1 MLCDLHYNYSKEV
14 QKTGKGSTIVSRET
28 KENDMI
34 YFDNAATTYPKPESV
49 YQAVNKCMREYCANP
64 GRSGHKLSMEAGRVV
79 LEARELLAELFGAK
93 KSENIIF
100 GLNATDA
107 LNTAIKGMVQSG
119 DHIITT
125 SMEHNSVLRPLKQL
139 ENIGIETTIVKC
151 SELGTLNLAELET
164 SIKSNTKVIVTTHAS
179 NVTGT
184 LMPIREIG
192 EIARKNKLLYIIDSA
207 QTAGTYKIDVSD
219 INVDVLTFTGH
230 KGLMGPQ
237 GVGGFYIKEG
247 IALRQMR
254 EGGTGSMSESLVQPE
269 ILPDKYESGT
279 PNTPGIAGLAAGL
292 KFIKEIGIENI
303 KGHEEEMTSY
313 FLKQLSEIDDI
324 IIYGPRDIKKQ
335 APVVSLNIKNKASSE
350 VSFLLDSQF
359 DIATRPGLHCAPL
372 AHRTIGTNEQ
382 GAVRFSFGY
391 FNTYDEIDKA
401 IVALKSIAKEEC
413 F

>member
-1 MLCDLHYNYSKEV
+1 
-14 QKTGKGSTIVSRET
+14 
-28 KENDMI
+28 MI
-34 YFDNAATTYPKPESV
+34 YFDNAATTYPKPEDV

-64 GRSGHKLSMEAGRVV
+64 GRSGHKLSMEAGRVI

-107 LNTAIKGMVQSG
+107 LNTAIKGVVKQG

-139 ENIGIETTIVKC
+139 ENIGIETTIIKC
-151 SELGTLNLAELET
+151 NELGELSLTELEANV
-164 SIKSNTKVIVTTHAS
+164 KRNTKLIVTTHAS

-184 LMPIREIG
+184 IMPIKEIG
-192 EIARKNKLLYIIDSA
+192 EIAKRNNLLYIIDAS
-207 QTAGTYKIDVSD
+207 QTAGVYNLNVTN
-219 INVDVLTFTGH
+219 INVDVLIFTGH

-247 IALRQMR
+247 VALRQMR
-254 EGGTGSMSESLVQPE
+254 EGGTGSMSESLIQPE

-279 PNTPGIAGLAAGL
+279 PNTPGLAGLAAGL
-292 KFIKEIGIENI
+292 SFIKKVGIDKIKSHEEEITNYFLNQLAEIENI
-303 KGHEEEMTSY
+303 
-313 FLKQLSEIDDI
+313 IV
-324 IIYGPRDIKKQ
+324 YGPRDIKKQ
-335 APVVSLNIKNKASSE
+335 APVVSLNIKNRTSSE
-350 VSFLLDSQF
+350 VSFILDNQF

-372 AHRTIGTNEQ
+372 AHQTIGTEGK

-391 FNTYDEIDKA
+391 FNTKVEIDKA
-401 IVALKSIAKEEC
+401 VAALKSIAKEEC

>member
-1 MLCDLHYNYSKEV
+1 
-14 QKTGKGSTIVSRET
+14 
-28 KENDMI
+28 MI
-34 YFDNAATTYPKPESV
+34 YFDNAATTYPKPEDV

-64 GRSGHKLSMEAGRVV
+64 GRSGHKLSMEAGRVI

-107 LNTAIKGMVQSG
+107 LNTAIKGVVKQG

-139 ENIGIETTIVKC
+139 ENIGIETTIIKC
-151 SELGTLNLAELET
+151 NELGELSLTELEANV
-164 SIKSNTKVIVTTHAS
+164 KRNTKLIVTTHAS

-184 LMPIREIG
+184 IMPIKEIG
-192 EIARKNKLLYIIDSA
+192 EIAKRNNLLYIIDAS
-207 QTAGTYKIDVSD
+207 QTAGVYNLNVTD
-219 INVDVLTFTGH
+219 INVDVLIFTGH

-247 IALRQMR
+247 VALRQMR
-254 EGGTGSMSESLVQPE
+254 EGGTGSMSESLIQPE

-279 PNTPGIAGLAAGL
+279 PNTPGLAGLAAGL
-292 KFIKEIGIENI
+292 SFIKKVGIDKIKSHEEEITNYFLNQLAEIENI
-303 KGHEEEMTSY
+303 
-313 FLKQLSEIDDI
+313 IV
-324 IIYGPRDIKKQ
+324 YGPRDIKKQ
-335 APVVSLNIKNKASSE
+335 APVVSLNIKNRTSSE
-350 VSFLLDSQF
+350 VSFILDNQF

-372 AHRTIGTNEQ
+372 AHQTIGTEGK

-391 FNTYDEIDKA
+391 FNTKVEIDKA
-401 IVALKSIAKEEC
+401 VAALKSIAKEEC

>member
-1 MLCDLHYNYSKEV
+1 
-14 QKTGKGSTIVSRET
+14 
-28 KENDMI
+28 MI
-34 YFDNAATTYPKPESV
+34 YFDNAATTYPKPENV

-64 GRSGHKLSMEAGRVV
+64 GRSGHKLSMEAGRVI

-107 LNTAIKGMVQSG
+107 LNTAIKGMVKQG
-119 DHIITT
+119 EHIITT

-139 ENIGIETTIVKC
+139 EKIGIETTIVKC
-151 SELGTLNLAELET
+151 SESGELSLAELEAKV
-164 SIKSNTKVIVTTHAS
+164 KSNTKLIVTTHAS

-184 LMPIREIG
+184 IMPIKEIG
-192 EIARKNKLLYIIDSA
+192 EIAKRNKLLYIIDSA
-207 QTAGTYKIDVSD
+207 QTAGVYKLNVSE

-247 IALRQMR
+247 VALRQMR
-254 EGGTGSMSESLVQPE
+254 EGGTGSMSESLFQPE

-279 PNTPGIAGLAAGL
+279 PNTPGLAGLAAGL
-292 KFIKEIGIENI
+292 RFIKEVGIDRI
-303 KGHEEEMTSY
+303 KCHEEEITNY
-313 FLKQLSEIDDI
+313 FLNQLAEIEDVI
-324 IIYGPRDIKKQ
+324 VYGPRDIKKQ
-335 APVVSLNIKNKASSE
+335 ASVVSLNIKNRTSSE
-350 VSFLLDSQF
+350 VSFLLDNQF

-372 AHRTIGTNEQ
+372 AHQTIGTEGK

-391 FNTYDEIDKA
+391 FNTKDEIDEA
-401 IVALKSIAKEEC
+401 IIALKSIAKEEC

>member
-1 MLCDLHYNYSKEV
+1 
-14 QKTGKGSTIVSRET
+14 
-28 KENDMI
+28 MI
-34 YFDNAATTYPKPESV
+34 YFDNAATTYPKPEVV

-79 LEARELLAELFGAK
+79 LEARELLAELFGTK
-93 KSENIIF
+93 RSDNIIF

-107 LNTAIKGMVQSG
+107 LNTAIKGLANKG

-139 ENIGIETTIVKC
+139 ESQEIETTIVQC
-151 SELGTLNLAELET
+151 SETGELNVAELEAN
-164 SIKSNTKVIVTTHAS
+164 IKSNTKMIITTHAS

-184 LMPIREIG
+184 VMPIKEIG
-192 EIARKNKLLYIIDSA
+192 EIARRRKLLYIIDTA
-207 QTAGTYKIDVSD
+207 QTAGTYKLNVSD
-219 INVDVLTFTGH
+219 LNVDVLTFTGH

-237 GVGGFYIKEG
+237 GVGGFYIREG

-254 EGGTGSMSESLVQPE
+254 EGGTGSMSDSLIQPE
-269 ILPDKYESGT
+269 ILPDKFESGT

-292 KFIKEIGIENI
+292 KFIKEIGIEQI
-303 KGHEEEMTSY
+303 RKHEEEITSY

-324 IIYGPRDIKKQ
+324 IVYGPQNVLKQ
-335 APVVSLNIKNKASSE
+335 APVVALNIKTKTSAE
-350 VSFLLDSQF
+350 VSFILDNQF

-372 AHRTIGTNEQ
+372 AHQTIGTKGQ

-391 FNTYDEIDKA
+391 FNTIDEIDEA
-401 IVALKSIAKEEC
+401 ICALKAIAKEEC
-413 F
+413 I

>member
-1 MLCDLHYNYSKEV
+1 
-14 QKTGKGSTIVSRET
+14 
-28 KENDMI
+28 MI
-34 YFDNAATTYPKPESV
+34 YFDNAATTYPKPENV

-64 GRSGHKLSMEAGRVV
+64 GRSGHKLSMEAGRVI

-107 LNTAIKGMVQSG
+107 LNTAIKGMVKQG
-119 DHIITT
+119 EHIITT

-139 ENIGIETTIVKC
+139 EKIGIETTIVKC
-151 SELGTLNLAELET
+151 SESGELSLAELEAKV
-164 SIKSNTKVIVTTHAS
+164 KSNTKLIVTTHAS

-184 LMPIREIG
+184 IMPIKEIG
-192 EIARKNKLLYIIDSA
+192 EIAKRNKLLYIIDSA
-207 QTAGTYKIDVSD
+207 QTAGVYKLNVSE

-247 IALRQMR
+247 VALRQMR
-254 EGGTGSMSESLVQPE
+254 EGGTGSMSESLFQPE

-279 PNTPGIAGLAAGL
+279 PNTPGLAGLAAGL
-292 KFIKEIGIENI
+292 RFIKEVGIDRI
-303 KGHEEEMTSY
+303 KCHEEEITNY
-313 FLKQLSEIDDI
+313 FLNQLAEIEDVI
-324 IIYGPRDIKKQ
+324 VYGPRDIKKQ
-335 APVVSLNIKNKASSE
+335 ASVVSLNIKNRTSSE
-350 VSFLLDSQF
+350 VSFLLDNQF

-372 AHRTIGTNEQ
+372 AHQTIGTEGK

-391 FNTYDEIDKA
+391 FNTKDEIDEA

>member
-1 MLCDLHYNYSKEV
+1 
-14 QKTGKGSTIVSRET
+14 
-28 KENDMI
+28 MI
-34 YFDNAATTYPKPESV
+34 YFDNAATTYPKPEDV

-64 GRSGHKLSMEAGRVV
+64 GRSGHKLSMEAGRVI

-107 LNTAIKGMVQSG
+107 LNTALKGVVKQG

-139 ENIGIETTIVKC
+139 ENIGIETTIIKC
-151 SELGTLNLAELET
+151 NELGELSLTELEANV
-164 SIKSNTKVIVTTHAS
+164 KRNTKLIVTTHAS

-184 LMPIREIG
+184 IMPIKEIG
-192 EIARKNKLLYIIDSA
+192 EMAKRNNLLYIIDAA
-207 QTAGTYKIDVSD
+207 QTAGVYKLNVSE
-219 INVDVLTFTGH
+219 INVDILTFTGH

-247 IALRQMR
+247 VALRQMK
-254 EGGTGSMSESLVQPE
+254 EGGTGSMSESLIQPE

-279 PNTPGIAGLAAGL
+279 PNTPGLAGLAAGL
-292 KFIKEIGIENI
+292 SFIKKVGIDKIKSHEEEITNYFLNQLAEIENI
-303 KGHEEEMTSY
+303 
-313 FLKQLSEIDDI
+313 IV
-324 IIYGPRDIKKQ
+324 YGPRDIKKQ
-335 APVVSLNIKNKASSE
+335 APVVSLNIKNRTSSE
-350 VSFLLDSQF
+350 VSFILDNQF

-372 AHRTIGTNEQ
+372 AHQTIGTEGK

-391 FNTYDEIDKA
+391 FNTKVEIDKA
-401 IVALKSIAKEEC
+401 VAALKSIAKEEC

>member
-1 MLCDLHYNYSKEV
+1 
-14 QKTGKGSTIVSRET
+14 
-28 KENDMI
+28 MI
-34 YFDNAATTYPKPESV
+34 YFDNAATTYPKPEMV

-64 GRSGHKLSMEAGRVV
+64 GRSGHKLSMEAGRTV

-107 LNTAIKGMVQSG
+107 LNTAIKGIVNQG

-139 ENIGIETTIVKC
+139 ENIGVETTIVRC
-151 SELGTLNLAELET
+151 NESGELSLADLEAN
-164 SIKSNTKVIVTTHAS
+164 IKGNTKLIITTHAS

-184 LMPIREIG
+184 LMPIKEIG
-192 EIARKNKLLYIIDSA
+192 EIAKQNKLLYIIDTA
-207 QTAGTYKIDVSD
+207 QTAGVYNLNVSE
-219 INVDVLTFTGH
+219 INVDLLIFTGH

-247 IALRQMR
+247 VALRQMR
-254 EGGTGSMSESLVQPE
+254 EGGTGSMSESLIQPE
-269 ILPDKYESGT
+269 MLPDKYESGT
-279 PNTPGIAGLAAGL
+279 PNTPGLAGLAAGL
-292 KFIKEIGIENI
+292 RFIKEVGIENI
-303 KGHEEEMTSY
+303 KKHEEEITNY
-313 FLKQLSEIDDI
+313 FLNQLSEIEDVK
-324 IIYGPRDIKKQ
+324 IYGPRDVKKQ
-335 APVVSLNIKNKASSE
+335 APVVSLNIKNMTSSE
-350 VSFLLDSQF
+350 VSFLLDNQF

-372 AHRTIGTNEQ
+372 AHQTIGTKGK

-391 FNTYDEIDKA
+391 FNTKEEIDKA
-401 IVALKSIAKEEC
+401 IEALKSIAKEEC

>member
-1 MLCDLHYNYSKEV
+1 
-14 QKTGKGSTIVSRET
+14 
-28 KENDMI
+28 MI
-34 YFDNAATTYPKPESV
+34 YFDNAATTYPKPEVV

-79 LEARELLAELFGAK
+79 LEARELLAELFGTK
-93 KSENIIF
+93 RSDNIIF

-107 LNTAIKGMVQSG
+107 LNTAIKGLANKG

-139 ENIGIETTIVKC
+139 ESQEIETTIVQC
-151 SELGTLNLAELET
+151 SETGELNLAELEAN
-164 SIKSNTKVIVTTHAS
+164 IKSNTKMIITTHAS

-184 LMPIREIG
+184 LMPIKEIG
-192 EIARKNKLLYIIDSA
+192 EIARRRKLLYIIDTA
-207 QTAGTYKIDVSD
+207 QTAGTYKLNVSD

-237 GVGGFYIKEG
+237 GVGGFYIREG
-247 IALRQMR
+247 VALRQMR
-254 EGGTGSMSESLVQPE
+254 EGGTGSRSDSLIQPE
-269 ILPDKYESGT
+269 ILPDKFESGT

-292 KFIKEIGIENI
+292 KFIKEIGIEQI
-303 KGHEEEMTSY
+303 RKHEEEITSY

-324 IIYGPRDIKKQ
+324 IVYGLQNMLKQ
-335 APVVSLNIKNKASSE
+335 APVVALNIKTKTSAE
-350 VSFLLDSQF
+350 VSFILDNQF

-372 AHRTIGTNEQ
+372 AHQTIGTKGQ

-391 FNTYDEIDKA
+391 FNTIDEIDEA
-401 IVALKSIAKEEC
+401 IRALKAIAKEEC

>member
-1 MLCDLHYNYSKEV
+1 
-14 QKTGKGSTIVSRET
+14 
-28 KENDMI
+28 MI
-34 YFDNAATTYPKPESV
+34 YFDNAATTYPKPEVV

-79 LEARELLAELFGAK
+79 LEARELLAELFGTK
-93 KSENIIF
+93 RSDNIIF

-107 LNTAIKGMVQSG
+107 LNTAIKGLSNKG

-139 ENIGIETTIVKC
+139 ESQEIETTIVRC
-151 SELGTLNLAELET
+151 SETGELNLAELEAN
-164 SIKSNTKVIVTTHAS
+164 IKSNTKMIITTHAS

-184 LMPIREIG
+184 LMPIKEIG
-192 EIARKNKLLYIIDSA
+192 EIARRRKLLYIIDTA
-207 QTAGTYKIDVSD
+207 QTAGTYKLNVSD

-237 GVGGFYIKEG
+237 GVGGFYIREG
-247 IALRQMR
+247 VALRQMR
-254 EGGTGSMSESLVQPE
+254 EGGTGSSSDSLIQPE
-269 ILPDKYESGT
+269 ILPDKFESGT

-292 KFIKEIGIENI
+292 KFIKEIGIEQI
-303 KGHEEEMTSY
+303 RKHEEEITSY

-324 IIYGPRDIKKQ
+324 MVYGPQNMLKQ
-335 APVVSLNIKNKASSE
+335 APVVALNIKTKTSAE
-350 VSFLLDSQF
+350 VSFILDNQF

-372 AHRTIGTNEQ
+372 AHQTIGTKGQ

-391 FNTYDEIDKA
+391 FNTVDEIDEA
-401 IVALKSIAKEEC
+401 IRALKAIAKEEC

>member
-1 MLCDLHYNYSKEV
+1 
-14 QKTGKGSTIVSRET
+14 
-28 KENDMI
+28 MI
-34 YFDNAATTYPKPESV
+34 YFDNAATTYPKPEDV

-64 GRSGHKLSMEAGRVV
+64 GRSGHKLSMEAGRVI

-107 LNTAIKGMVQSG
+107 LNAAIKGIVKQG

-139 ENIGIETTIVKC
+139 ENIGVETTIIKC
-151 SELGTLNLAELET
+151 SELGELSLVELEAN
-164 SIKSNTKVIVTTHAS
+164 IKSNTKVIVTTHAS

-184 LMPIREIG
+184 IMPIKEIG
-192 EIARKNKLLYIIDSA
+192 EIAKRNNLIYIIDAA
-207 QTAGTYKIDVSD
+207 QTAGIYKINVSE
-219 INVDVLTFTGH
+219 INVDMLIFTGH

-254 EGGTGSMSESLVQPE
+254 EGGTGSMSESLIQPE

-279 PNTPGIAGLAAGL
+279 PNTPGLAGLAAGL
-292 KFIKEIGIENI
+292 RFIKKVGIDNI
-303 KGHEEEMTSY
+303 KHHEEELTSY
-313 FLKQLSEIDDI
+313 FMKQLAKIDDI
-324 IIYGPRDIKKQ
+324 VVYGLEDIKRH
-335 APVVSLNIKNKASSE
+335 APVVSLNIKNRPSSE

-372 AHRTIGTNEQ
+372 AHQTIGTKER

-391 FNTYDEIDKA
+391 FNTIDEIDKA
-401 IVALKSIAKEEC
+401 LVALKSIVQEEC